1 MAKYEIMLVLDP
13 KVDQSVATQLLAEVF
28 GKEIKVEKLDNTD
41 LAYEINNSKT
51 GTFLLTQLKTEG
63 SNIKEWNRKVNIN
76 KSIWRNLVI
85 NLDKEANYGKE
96 YSENKFSKYPRL
108 RAKQAE
114 RQAMIEARKAERE
127 AARAAAQTAAPTT
140 KPEEK

>member
-13 KVDQSVATQLLAEVF
+13 TVDQKIATDLLEGVF
-28 GKEIKVEKLDNTD
+28 GKGADVQKLDNTT
-41 LAYEINNSKT
+41 LAYEINGSMT
-51 GTFLLTQLKTEG
+51 GTYLLVHLETEG

-85 NLDKEANYGKE
+85 NLDNEATYGKE
-96 YSENKFSKYPRL
+96 FTEKKFSKYPRL

-114 RQAMIEARKAERE
+114 RQAMIEARKAER
-127 AARAAAQTAAPTT
+127 AARESQPRPE
-140 KPEEK
+140 KPKTEEK